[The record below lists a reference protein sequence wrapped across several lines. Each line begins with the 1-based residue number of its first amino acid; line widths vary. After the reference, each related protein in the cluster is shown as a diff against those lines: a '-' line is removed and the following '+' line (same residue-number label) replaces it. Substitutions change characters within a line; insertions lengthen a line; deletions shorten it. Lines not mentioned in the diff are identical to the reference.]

1 MMDIT
6 THFKAPELRVVPP
19 AGAEVEMRRAVCQ
32 DCGAHAAVVAA
43 GASITGAC
51 SVCGSGR
58 LLMLDEHLPPPRR
71 WAS

>member
-1 MMDIT
+1 MEIT
-6 THFKAPELRVVPP
+6 HLNETALYVVPTP
-19 AGAEVEMRRAVCQ
+19 EVGMRRAVCQ

-58 LLMLDEHLPPPRR
+58 LLVLDEHLPPPRR

>member
-1 MMDIT
+1 MVDIR
-6 THFKAPELRVVPP
+6 THPNQPALRVVEGGP
-19 AGAEVEMRRAVCQ
+19 EVGMRRAVCQ

-58 LLMLDEHLPPPRR
+58 LLVLDEHLPPPRR
-71 WAS
+71 W

>member
-1 MMDIT
+1 MMEIT
-6 THFKAPELRVVPP
+6 HLNESALHVVPS
-19 AGAEVEMRRAVCQ
+19 GEVGMRRAVCQ

-58 LLMLDEHLPPPRR
+58 LLALDEHLPPPRR